1 MNIIQNYLNI
11 KNEIQVLDKDIKLVV
26 VSKSQNIDKIKLI
39 INQGH
44 LDFGENKV
52 QEAISK
58 WSDILEIYQNINL
71 HLIGKLQSNKV
82 KDAFRIFK
90 FIHSLDS
97 EKLAK
102 IFSHL
107 ETTEKRKIN
116 YFIQVNVGEES
127 QKSGIS
133 IALVNEFVNY
143 CKNDL
148 KLNILGLMC
157 IPPKYKSPD
166 SFFLKLK
173 ELNNINNLKY
183 LSMGMSG
190 DFKVAIKF
198 GSNFVRIG
206 SAIFN

>member
-1 MNIIQNYLNI
+1 MLFRSNI
-11 KNEIQVLDKDIKLVV
+11 KNEIQLFNKDIKLIV
-26 VSKSQNIDKIKLI
+26 VSKNQDLSKIELL

-52 QEAISK
+52 QEAILK
-58 WSDILEIYQNINL
+58 WSDLIEINKSINL

-82 KDAFRIFK
+82 KDAFKIFR

-97 EKLAK
+97 ENLAK
-102 IFSHL
+102 IFNRL
-107 ETTEKRKIN
+107 ETTEKKKIN
-116 YFIQVNVGEES
+116 YFIQVNVGEEP
-127 QKSGIS
+127 QKGGIS
-133 IALVNEFVNY
+133 APLVNEFVDY

-173 ELNNINNLKY
+173 ELNDINNLKY

-190 DFKVAIKF
+190 DFKVAIKL

>member
-1 MNIIQNYLNI
+1 MSIINKFILTKQTIESLS
-11 KNEIQVLDKDIKLVV
+11 
-26 VSKSQNIDKIKLI
+26 SKSKLI
-39 INQGH
+39 VVCKNQSFEKILPLINHGH

-52 QEAISK
+52 QEAILK
-58 WSDILEIYQNINL
+58 WSDLIEINKSINL

-82 KDAFRIFK
+82 KDAFKIFR

-97 EKLAK
+97 ENLAK
-102 IFSHL
+102 IFNRL
-107 ETTEKRKIN
+107 ETTEKKKIN
-116 YFIQVNVGEES
+116 YFIQVNVGEEP
-127 QKSGIS
+127 QKGGIS
-133 IALVNEFVNY
+133 APLVNEFVDY

-173 ELNNINNLKY
+173 ELNDINNLKY

-190 DFKVAIKF
+190 DFKVAIKL